1 MRAIACTC
9 ETKQNK
15 TKKHHHL
22 NKPSPQATNFMVSF
36 YRKISYA
43 PQTNLPFNINA
54 ISFIFCYFIKYYLVS
69 YDISTG
75 FTSFFFWLYFFT
87 IYVFLGFDYCS
98 FAASIND
105 VRSFCSSARSKPF
118 TDQIIIGIIDMHTYI
133 HIA

>member
-69 YDISTG
+69 HDISSG
-75 FTSFFFWLYFFT
+75 FTSFFFGYTFLQFMFFWVSIIALLPHLSMT
-87 IYVFLGFDYCS
+87 
-98 FAASIND
+98 FARFAHQLDLSHLLIK
-105 VRSFCSSARSKPF
+105 SL
-118 TDQIIIGIIDMHTYI
+118 
-133 HIA
+133 